1 MPSKCCNY
9 IYFPLLF
16 KDLDAHVVG
25 LTLKEKIYRGGAD
38 AQSSDRKLW
47 NALRQARTLKY
58 DAVAGAVDP

>member
-1 MPSKCCNY
+1 MSSKCCNY

-16 KDLDAHVVG
+16 KDLDANIIG

-47 NALRQARTLKY
+47 NAFRQARALKY
-58 DAVAGAVDP
+58 DAVAGAINP